1 MPGATTQGFRRY
13 GDTIDTSLA
22 YPGLTSA
29 EVRERIAAGQVNNLK
44 DTGSRSLASI
54 IGSNTLTWFNAL
66 IGTLW
71 VAMIVVAPWQ
81 DSLFG
86 FVIVFNTLIGTI
98 QEYRSARTLAKLSLL
113 NEAQPVVIR
122 DGREQNIHLRELVT
136 DDLVLISS
144 GDQIAVDGQ
153 LLDAHGLEVDE
164 SLLTGEADPV
174 DKQTGD
180 ELMSGSFVVAGSGRY
195 QVTRVGTESFAGRLT
210 AQARKFQV
218 TDSELRDSINRFI
231 RYVSFALIPVGVL
244 LTYSQLQADQSL
256 KEAIRGAIAGVV
268 TMVPEGLVL
277 LTSIAM
283 AVGVMRLARR
293 NALVQDMPAV
303 ETLARVD
310 IVCVDKTGTLTAPGM
325 SVQDVITLTG
335 DPAPALGALAT
346 AEENPNPTMQA
357 LASRFPNAT
366 KPSESIP
373 FSSARKWS
381 AAELNGTWWVIGAP
395 DILDPAVDVSQW
407 AATGARVLL
416 LGSTAQPVTADNDL
430 PVLTACALVIINQQL
445 RDDAAE
451 TVSYFLAQEV
461 GLKVISGDE
470 ASTVGAI
477 AGKAGIPGADRP
489 VDARATDPVTAVET
503 ASVFGRVNPDQKQ
516 DMVDA
521 LRKDGHTVAMTGDGV
536 NDVLALKRADLGI
549 AMGSGSAATRAVA
562 QIVLMDS
569 KWSSLPSVVAEGR
582 RILGNIERVS
592 AVFLTKSMYA
602 LLLAVL
608 VGLTAVP
615 FPFLPRHLTLISALT
630 IGIPGF
636 FLALMPNSE
645 RFRPGF
651 FRRVMVFAVP
661 CGFVAAGTAYLAY
674 YVALGLE
681 DVDEA
686 RVDATIA
693 LFMVTV
699 TVLAVS
705 ARPMNPIRAAI
716 VLSMIAAFLAVLFI
730 PPLSQLFALSL
741 SPDAEGAW
749 TVAVGAVGAALV
761 VAVARVVRRWQ

>member
-1 MPGATTQGFRRY
+1 M
-13 GDTIDTSLA
+13 
-22 YPGLTSA
+22 
-29 EVRERIAAGQVNNLK
+29 NNIR

-54 IGSNTLTWFNAL
+54 LRSNTLTWFNAL

-71 VAMIVVAPWQ
+71 VAMIIVAPWQ

-86 FVIVFNTLIGTI
+86 FVIVFNTLIGTV
-98 QEYRSARTLAKLSLL
+98 QEYRSARTLAKLSVL
-113 NEAQPVVIR
+113 NEARPVVVR
-122 DGREQNIHLRELVT
+122 DGQERSIPLRELVV
-136 DDLVLISS
+136 DDLVVVRT
-144 GDQIAVDGQ
+144 GDQIAVDGTV
-153 LLDAHGLEVDE
+153 LEESGLEVDE

-174 DKQTGD
+174 DKGAGD
-180 ELMSGSFVVAGSGRY
+180 ELLSGSFVVAGSGRMR
-195 QVTRVGTESFAGRLT
+195 VTRVGADSFAGRLT
-210 AQARKFQV
+210 LQARKFQ
-218 TDSELRDSINRFI
+218 TTTSELRDSINRFI
-231 RYVSFALIPVGVL
+231 RYISVALIPVGAL
-244 LTYSQLQADQSL
+244 LTWSQLQADQTL
-256 KEAIRGAIAGVV
+256 KEAVRGAIAGVV

-293 NALVQDMPAV
+293 QALVQDMPAV

-310 IVCVDKTGTLTAPGM
+310 VVCVDKTGTLTAPGM
-325 SVQDVITLTG
+325 RVQEVVRLDG
-335 DPAPALGALAT
+335 DPSVPLAALAA

-357 LASRFPNAT
+357 LAEYCGPGPAVTAT
-366 KPSESIP
+366 VP

-381 AAELNGTWWVIGAP
+381 AAEVAGTWWVIGAP
-395 DILDPAVDVSQW
+395 DVLDPRVDVSRW
-407 AATGARVLL
+407 ASAGARVLL
-416 LGSTAQPVTADNDL
+416 LARADSRVCADELPPVEPA
-430 PVLTACALVIINQQL
+430 ALVVINQQL
-445 RDDAAE
+445 RDDAAQ
-451 TVSYFLAQEV
+451 TVAYFLQQDVA
-461 GLKVISGDE
+461 LKVISGDD
-470 ASTVGAI
+470 AGTVGAI
-477 AGKAGIPGADRP
+477 ARQAGVPDADHP
-489 VDARATDPVTAVET
+489 VDARHQDPVANIED

-521 LRKDGHTVAMTGDGV
+521 LRSDGHTVAMTGDGV

-569 KWSSLPSVVAEGR
+569 KWSSLPQVVAEGR

-602 LLLAVL
+602 LLLAVI
-608 VGLTAVP
+608 VGFSAVP

-661 CGFVAAGTAYLAY
+661 CGAIAAATAYTAY
-674 YVALGLE
+674 YAELALGGI
-681 DVDEA
+681 DEA
-686 RVDATIA
+686 RTDATIA

-705 ARPMNPIRAAI
+705 ARPMDPIRAAI
-716 VLSMIAAFLAVLFI
+716 VLAMIGAFLLVLFV
-730 PPLSQLFALSL
+730 PPLSALFALSI
-741 SPDAEGAW
+741 SPDPQ
-749 TVAVGAVGAALV
+749 GAVTLIVGGVGVALILV
-761 VAVARVVRRWQ
+761 TSRVVRRWQ